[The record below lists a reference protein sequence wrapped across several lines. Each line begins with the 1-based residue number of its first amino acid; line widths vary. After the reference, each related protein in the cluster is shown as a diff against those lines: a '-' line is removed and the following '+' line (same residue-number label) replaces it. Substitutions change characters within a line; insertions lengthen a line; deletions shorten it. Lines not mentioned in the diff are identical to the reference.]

1 MAPDPTSGE
10 RFEVLIAGGGVAG
23 IEAALALRDL
33 AADRVNLK
41 LLAPNSEFVY
51 RPMTVREPFSF
62 GQAERYPLREA
73 VDHVGG
79 ELIEDRFKAV
89 DPSARTVRTE
99 SGAEL
104 RYDALILGLGAH
116 IRPRYEHAVTID
128 DRRLDELLHGLI
140 QDVEEGYVKRLA
152 FVVPPRMGWPLPVY
166 ELALMTAGRADDMNI
181 SIEISIVTP
190 EDAPLAVFGDGVCD
204 AVTRLLAENRIDA
217 ITSGYAEIPS
227 GGVIEI
233 SPGER
238 RLEVDRVVA
247 LPELAGPSIPGL
259 PEASDGFIPVDP
271 HCQVRGVERVYAAG
285 DVIEFPIKHGGLASQ
300 QADAA
305 AEAIAALA
313 GAAIDP
319 KPFHPEIRGMLL
331 TGARPLYMH
340 AHITGGHGF
349 HSEVSEQPLWSPPGK
364 IAAKYLAPYLEGHE
378 GSVLR

>member
-1 MAPDPTSGE
+1 MAPDPPAAD

-33 AADRVNLK
+33 AADRVDLK
-41 LLAPNSEFVY
+41 VLAPNAEFVY
-51 RPMTVREPFSF
+51 RPLTVREPFSF

-73 VDHVGG
+73 VRHAGG
-79 ELIEDRFKAV
+79 ELIEDRLAAV
-89 DPSARTVRTE
+89 DASARTVRTE

-128 DRRLDELLHGLI
+128 DRRLDEVLHGLI

-166 ELALMTAGRADDMNI
+166 ELALMTSRRADDMNI
-181 SIEISIVTP
+181 SIQISLVTP
-190 EDAPLAVFGDGVCD
+190 EDAPLAVFGDGVCE
-204 AVTRLLAENRIDA
+204 AVTKLLAENRIEVVA
-217 ITSGYAEIPS
+217 SAYAEIPS

-233 SPGER
+233 SPGDR

-247 LPELAGPSIPGL
+247 LPELAGPSIAGL
-259 PEASDGFIPVDP
+259 PEAADGFIPVDP
-271 HCQVRGVERVYAAG
+271 HGQVRGIERVYAAG
-285 DVIEFPIKHGGLASQ
+285 DAIEFPIKQGGLAAQ

-305 AEAIAALA
+305 AESIAALA
-313 GAAIDP
+313 GAPIDP

-331 TGARPLYMH
+331 TGGRPLYMH

-349 HSEVSEQPLWSPPGK
+349 HSEVSDEPLWAPPAK
-364 IAAKYLAPYLEGHE
+364 IAAKYLAPYLDGH
-378 GSVLR
+378 GASVRR